1 MKKNSMLSLFAAI
14 PAFVL
19 CLVMRFLQ
27 LAGATDFRT
36 GFLFDDCGFF
46 MDFGYYG
53 LLILTLVAAVVL
65 CVFDKKRSGAFF
77 TNEISGLVDTK
88 AILIGFPLLIAGA
101 LAIYEGYMQ
110 TKALSPS
117 AFLMFVGFIFGGL
130 MVVQAFVILYKKEIK
145 AGLGFSF
152 VIPAVYYT
160 LRGIGVF
167 LDRMVVASIP
177 EYLIECLCIIGYAVF
192 FMFLAKLLSG
202 NEAKHTRTTL
212 SAVGITTAVMT
223 LSNAIAVILADVI
236 SPNGVG
242 VRIVPDANEA
252 EMAEQYAIASG
263 KYGYFMS
270 YMSWTDVVVALTIV
284 LALVALYKANKPAAV
299 VEQENTET
307 AADESDTFAEE
318 YELPADTEN
327 E

>member
-27 LAGATDFRT
+27 IAGATDFRT

-53 LLILTLVAAVVL
+53 LLILVIIAVVVL
-65 CVFDKKRSGAFF
+65 CILDKKRSGALF
-77 TNEISGLVDTK
+77 TNETSGIVDTK

-101 LAIYEGYMQ
+101 LAIYEGFMQ

-117 AFLMFVGFIFGGL
+117 AFLMFVGFILGGL
-130 MVVQAFVILYKKEIK
+130 MVVQAFVVLYKKEIK

-177 EYLIECLCIIGYAVF
+177 EYLIECLCIIGFAVF

-223 LSNAIAVILADVI
+223 LSNAMAVILADII
-236 SPNGVG
+236 SPNGVS
-242 VRIVPDANEA
+242 VRIVTNANEA

-270 YMSWTDVVVALTIV
+270 YMSWTDVVVAVTIV
-284 LALVALYKANKPAAV
+284 LTLIVLYKANKLV
-299 VEQENTET
+299 VCEQDDAE
-307 AADESDTFAEE
+307 ADTVDEAEQLSEE
-318 YELPADTEN
+318 YELPDDTETQ
-327 E
+327 

>member
-14 PAFVL
+14 PAFLL

-27 LAGATDFRT
+27 IAGATDFRT

-53 LLILTLVAAVVL
+53 LLILVL
-65 CVFDKKRSGAFF
+65 IVTVLLCILDKKRSGAFF
-77 TNEISGLVDTK
+77 TNATAGIVDAK

-117 AFLMFVGFIFGGL
+117 SFLMFVGFIFGGL
-130 MVVQAFVILYKKEIK
+130 MVVQAFVVLYKKEIK

-202 NEAKHTRTTL
+202 NESKYTRTTI

-236 SPNGVG
+236 SPNGVS
-242 VRIVPDANEA
+242 VRIVTNANEA

-270 YMSWTDVVVALTIV
+270 YMSWTDVVIAVTIV
-284 LALVALYKANKPAAV
+284 LTLVALYKANKPASIG
-299 VEQENTET
+299 EQENAET
-307 AADESDTFAEE
+307 TVDESETFTEE
-318 YELPADTEN
+318 YELPDDTETQ
-327 E
+327 